1 LNIYKIQKG
10 VNCWLKCDRNYF
22 SKNKY
27 WTGKYHCTNNECSLK
42 YEAEASLKSD
52 SSVELKISW
61 YTNNSNPHEK
71 ILSKLRVSGEQRME
85 QKLLVAANGV
95 TNTRVENLNFNF
107 NNTNPSKYNLL
118 NI

>member
-1 LNIYKIQKG
+1 MLSKIRSRGFFKIRF
-10 VNCWLKCDRNYF
+10 KRRT
-22 SKNKY
+22 KNFLV
-27 WTGKYHCTNNECSLK
+27 H
-42 YEAEASLKSD
+42 
-52 SSVELKISW
+52 
-61 YTNNSNPHEK
+61 NNSNPHEK